1 MNGCIS
7 SLPNGLLFIGHVL
20 LLFFNAVIIRIVFLA
35 FLNLASLRLWS
46 LLSLLKFA
54 HSIIFIFIV
63 FSKLAHLA
71 LLLHDVIYKES
82 DYSDE
87 TKATNN
93 ATND

>member
-7 SLPNGLLFIGHVL
+7 SLANGLLFIGHVL

-35 FLNLASLRLWS
+35 FLDLASLRLWS
-46 LLSLLKFA
+46 LLSLLEFA
-54 HSIIFIFIV
+54 HSIFIFIV

-71 LLLHDVIYKES
+71 LLLHDVVYKES

-93 ATND
+93 TTND